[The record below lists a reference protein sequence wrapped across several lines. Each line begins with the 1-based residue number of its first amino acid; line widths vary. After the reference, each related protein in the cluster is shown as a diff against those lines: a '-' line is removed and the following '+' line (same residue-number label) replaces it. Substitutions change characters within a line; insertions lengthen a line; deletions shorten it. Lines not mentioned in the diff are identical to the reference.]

1 MVGRQQPS
9 DLYGHPRDL
18 IAEAVDDY
26 GIHAVVDMCLALLEG
41 NTRYELLPLPL
52 SYIGGARA
60 VSALNRDSP
69 TAVRGQQF
77 WPRLWGARGLRYV
90 WLPYAEPG
98 VVAALGDPAWRV
110 REMAAKVVSQR
121 ELASAG
127 DALVPLLS
135 STTPRVQV
143 AAIRA
148 IGLIGRF
155 EHAERLDELDAR
167 ETSVRIALDGAR
179 RRLRLRLA
187 QAG

>member
-1 MVGRQQPS
+1 VVGRQQPS
-9 DLYGHPRDL
+9 DLYAHPRDR

-52 SYIGGARA
+52 SYLGGARA
-60 VSALNRDSP
+60 ASVLNRDPAMAS
-69 TAVRGQQF
+69 RGQES
-77 WPRLWGARGLRYV
+77 WSRVWGARGLRYV
-90 WLPYAEPG
+90 WLPYAEAG
-98 VVAALGDPAWRV
+98 VVAALRDPAWRV
-110 REMAAKVVSQR
+110 REMAAKVVAQR

-135 STTPRVQV
+135 SATPRVQV

-148 IGLIGRF
+148 IGLVGGY
-155 EHAERLDELDAR
+155 EHAELLDDVNAR
-167 ETSVRIALDGAR
+167 DVTVRIALDGAR

-187 QAG
+187 PAW